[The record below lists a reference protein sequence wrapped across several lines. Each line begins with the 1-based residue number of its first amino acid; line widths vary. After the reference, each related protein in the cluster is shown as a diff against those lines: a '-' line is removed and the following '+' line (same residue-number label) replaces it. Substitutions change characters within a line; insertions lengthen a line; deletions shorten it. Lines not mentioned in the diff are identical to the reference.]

1 MFEIVIGVGILL
13 VIAILFTLF
22 RVYTLL
28 NVARGSEK
36 KGVTSSNKINAILCM
51 VFLVFFG
58 ALFFWYSFTFYEEYT
73 LPVASEH
80 GVLTDDMFWL
90 TMWVT
95 VIVFVATHILLFFF
109 AYRYQHKER
118 ASAYFYPD
126 NTKLE
131 ILWTVIPA
139 IVLTMLVFSG
149 LKTWNSITGDA
160 PEEAEVVEIMGY
172 QFAWA
177 VRYPGKDN
185 QLGDYDYRL
194 IDASNQFGM
203 DFTDRASFDD
213 FVPREIHV
221 PKGKP
226 VLLKIRARDV
236 LHSVFLPHFRLKMDA
251 VPGMPTRFWFVP
263 TKSTAEM
270 RSELNDPDFNYELAC
285 TEVCGKGHFSMR
297 MTLVVDEPEDYQKWK
312 SEQEPWL
319 SRNPDYLSK
328 VPSDLKELAL
338 ISTGLESD
346 AVTESDNVKK
356 EEVKASL

>member
-1 MFEIVIGVGILL
+1 MSEIVIGVGIVL
-13 VIAILFTLF
+13 VIAILYTLF

-28 NVARGSEK
+28 NVASGSDK
-36 KGVTSSNKINAILCM
+36 KGISSGNRINSILFL

-58 ALFFWYSFTFYEEYT
+58 GLFFWYSIAFYDEYT

-90 TMWVT
+90 TMWIT
-95 VIVFVATHILLFFF
+95 VIVFVVTHVLLFYF
-109 AYRYQHKER
+109 AYRYQHKEK

-131 ILWTVIPA
+131 ILWTMIPA

-149 LKTWNSITGDA
+149 LKTWNSMTADA
-160 PEEAEVVEIMGY
+160 PEDAEVIEIMGY

-177 VRYPGKDN
+177 ARYPGEDN
-185 QLGDYDYRL
+185 KLGDYDYRL

-213 FVPREIHV
+213 VIPREIHV

-263 TKSTAEM
+263 TKTTAEM
-270 RSELNDPDFNYELAC
+270 RAELNDPEFNYELAC
-285 TEVCGKGHFSMR
+285 TEVCGRGHFSMK
-297 MTLVVDEPEDYQKWK
+297 MILVVDEPQDYEKWK

-338 ISTGLESD
+338 VSAGIEAD
-346 AVTESDNVKK
+346 EVNEIENVKK

>member
-1 MFEIVIGVGILL
+1 MSEIVIGVGVVL

-28 NVARGSEK
+28 NVAGGSDK
-36 KGVTSSNKINAILCM
+36 KGISSGNKINAILFM
-51 VFLVFFG
+51 AFLIFFG
-58 ALFFWYSFTFYEEYT
+58 GLFFWYSIAFYDEYT
-73 LPVASEH
+73 LPIASEH

-90 TMWVT
+90 TMWIT
-95 VIVFVATHILLFFF
+95 VIVFVATHILLFYF
-109 AYRYQHKER
+109 AYRYRHKER

-131 ILWTVIPA
+131 ILWTMIPA

-160 PEEAEVVEIMGY
+160 PEDAEVIEIMGY

-177 VRYPGKDN
+177 ARYPGEDN
-185 QLGDYDYRL
+185 KLGDYDYRL

-213 FVPREIHV
+213 VIPREIHV

-263 TKSTAEM
+263 TKTTAEM
-270 RSELNDPDFNYELAC
+270 RTELNDPEFNYELAC
-285 TEVCGKGHFSMR
+285 AEVCGRGHFSMK
-297 MTLVVDEPEDYQKWK
+297 MILVVDEPEEYERWK

-338 ISTGLESD
+338 VSAGVDTEAI
-346 AVTESDNVKK
+346 ESDNVKK
-356 EEVKASL
+356 EEVNASL